1 MSAQEKEVTG
11 GAVLYFG
18 CLGQIGHHLHTKSG
32 RRIRYESTPWGMN
45 LDGGV
50 FPKLNKY
57 DTLYTDK
64 KAGWTA
70 IAVWD
75 NSVDTRPGSHST
87 FVVAADICTEELLRR
102 AREQWP
108 EVFSRRG
115 FPVFSNTQ
123 DEPRLSREN
132 QTP

>member
-1 MSAQEKEVTG
+1 MSAPEKQTTEG
-11 GAVLYFG
+11 GVLYFG
-18 CLGQIGHHLHTKSG
+18 CLGQIGHHLHAKPS
-32 RRIRYESTPWGMN
+32 RRLRYESTPWGET
-45 LDGGV
+45 LDMGL
-50 FPKLNKY
+50 FPERS
-57 DTLYTDK
+57 THGILYTAK
-64 KAGWTA
+64 KGGWTA
-70 IAVWD
+70 IAAWD
-75 NSVDTRPGSHST
+75 NSVDTRPGSHSA
-87 FVVAADICTEELLRR
+87 FLVAADISTEELLRR